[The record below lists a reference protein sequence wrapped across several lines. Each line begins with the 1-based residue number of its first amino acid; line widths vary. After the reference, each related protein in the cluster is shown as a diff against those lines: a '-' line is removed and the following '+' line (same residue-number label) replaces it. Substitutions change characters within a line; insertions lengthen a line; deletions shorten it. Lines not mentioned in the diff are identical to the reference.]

1 MGQWPENYC
10 RRILDYKKRWPHRR
24 CIFFHNSQE
33 ASPSLLSQTVEFR
46 PVTKDRWLL
55 PWELCFSKIHPVP
68 KPYWLISPRLGKPH
82 EIACGHLNRLPS
94 FNQFCNF
101 KIEGKVPKICHVTQ
115 LEYGTGGKKANA
127 NCFLE
132 DVLIGLSLSQNE
144 KGWLQSS
151 YKPLVWG
158 EDEGDI
164 PVVS

>member
-115 LEYGTGGKKANA
+115 LEYGTGGKKPMPIA
-127 NCFLE
+127 FLRM
-132 DVLIGLSLSQNE
+132 S
-144 KGWLQSS
+144 WLGYHCLRMKRAGFKAHIS
-151 YKPLVWG
+151 P
-158 EDEGDI
+158 
-164 PVVS
+164 